1 MNRPE
6 KIESKTQLLVEG
18 NDQRNFFRAFIGH
31 LAIEDIQIH
40 NFGGVP
46 DLKRFLRAF
55 ANGPGFRE
63 SVQSIG
69 IVRDAEK
76 SAASAF
82 QSVQSSLE
90 QAGLSVPGH
99 PETPSAGKPS
109 VNVLILPGG
118 GESGM
123 LETLLCETFAG
134 SPEADCI
141 SSFFD
146 CLAENGVGD
155 IRRPYKARAWAYLTT
170 KPDPHHSVGYAT
182 TKGYWGNLDQP
193 VFRIVRDFLTSLEQ
207 SDVPSK

>member
-1 MNRPE
+1 MTGPQ
-6 KIESKTQLLVEG
+6 KIESKIQLLVEG
-18 NDQRNFFRAFIGH
+18 NDQRNFFRAFTSH
-31 LAIEDIQIH
+31 LAIEEIQIR
-40 NFGGVP
+40 NFGGVS

-55 ANGPGFRE
+55 VNLPGFQDLVR
-63 SVQSIG
+63 SVG
-69 IVRDAEK
+69 IVRDAEE
-76 SAASAF
+76 SAAGAF

-90 QAGLSVPGH
+90 IAGLSIPEH

-141 SSFFD
+141 NSFFD